1 MAAEDVAATK
11 DIEDVLAT
19 SLEIVLPLVKV
30 KIPELPDET
39 VLDDG
44 KLEVPDDRLV
54 EYGVGDENT
63 GASALVEVVDDDIT
77 TVALN
82 VCVSIALGLEV
93 DSPIELGQG
102 EYNVCCGMTV
112 VSTVVALIAFSRVD
126 VSVGMTVTMP
136 MRLWVKQLSKMS
148 HDVLQVVVSDVVGDP
163 EKVDKEMVVISVMAV
178 ICVVPQRVTEGTGVH
193 AMIL

>member
-1 MAAEDVAATK
+1 MAATK

>member
-1 MAAEDVAATK
+1 MAATK

-82 VCVSIALGLEV
+82 VCASIALGLEV

-193 AMIL
+193 AMIF